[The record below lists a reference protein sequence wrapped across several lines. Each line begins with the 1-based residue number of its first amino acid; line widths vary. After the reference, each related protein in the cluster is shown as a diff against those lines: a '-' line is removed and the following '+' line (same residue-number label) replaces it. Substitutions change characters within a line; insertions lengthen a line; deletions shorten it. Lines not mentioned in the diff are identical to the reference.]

1 MGEAY
6 LREREMA
13 EPVVAWLESQ
23 WLSVRPEIYTVCG
36 ICDLVGYRINP
47 DRAAQRVRARQ
58 ATVLT
63 PARLSARID
72 ASGVVRGLDWLPLH
86 DDLAFV
92 ELKLTRMAEV
102 YRQARNHARLGR
114 SYAALPLPVAEKC
127 VQQGRWRDAG
137 IGVLGVDGDVKELL
151 PARRPERPLHEAII
165 IVDRFWREM
174 RRRKR

>member
-23 WLSVRPEIYTVCG
+23 WLSVRPEVYTVCG
-36 ICDLVGYRINP
+36 ICDLVGCHINP
-47 DRAAQRVRARQ
+47 DRAAQRVKARQ
-58 ATVLT
+58 ATALT
-63 PARLSARID
+63 RSRISAFTDAR
-72 ASGVVRGLDWLPLH
+72 GVVCGPAWLPLH
-86 DDLAFV
+86 DDLVFV
-92 ELKLTRMAEV
+92 ELKLSRMGEV
-102 YRQARNHARLGR
+102 YRQARNHACLGR

-127 VQQGRWRDAG
+127 VTQKRWRDAG
-137 IGVLGVDGDVKELL
+137 IGILGVDGTARELL
-151 PARRPERPLHEAII
+151 PARKPESLHWEAVL